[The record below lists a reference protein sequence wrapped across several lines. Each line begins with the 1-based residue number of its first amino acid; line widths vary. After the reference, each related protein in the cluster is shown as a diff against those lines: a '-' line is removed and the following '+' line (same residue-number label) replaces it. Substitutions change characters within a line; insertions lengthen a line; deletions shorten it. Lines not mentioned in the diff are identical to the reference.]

1 MLELLK
7 LATASLLSQRARTFL
22 TMFGIVWGIAA
33 VIILVSIVGGF
44 KAQNDEMWLGMG
56 IDKVQ
61 LRYSD
66 SYEVAGTRYP
76 LVADAEDA
84 DFIVAYSANVRRA
97 GVEQEEW
104 RQMEAITGASHSGSA
119 GGDWYGVIGMTPPL
133 RELRDLKVEHGRFL
147 STVDYDQASKVVVI
161 GNEVAKGLWG
171 EDAVPVGEILGI
183 SGTNFTVV
191 GITPEDAGRMRWR
204 VLMPLQTYETSL
216 GLVGQ
221 RGNFSIMVEMKDP
234 KLYDQTVVEIRR
246 MLAAR
251 HGFDP
256 DDEDAIR
263 FEDFARWRER
273 GQAMFLAM
281 FVVFYF
287 VGVMTLAI
295 GAVGVMNILLVSV
308 RERTREI
315 GLRKALGAPRRSVL
329 AQFLLE
335 ALILTTIGGA
345 VGIALGLSAVG
356 MLRGTMGEVEGFPTP
371 VVTMTSVYAAIAVNL
386 LVGILAGTYPAR
398 QAATVDPIVALRAE

>member
-44 KAQNDEMWLGMG
+44 KAENEEFWRGMG
-56 IDKVQ
+56 VDKVQ

-66 SYEVAGTRYP
+66 TYEFAGTRYP
-76 LVADAEDA
+76 LVADAADA
-84 DFIVAYSANVRRA
+84 EFIVAYCANVRRA
-97 GVEQEEW
+97 GVEQEEH
-104 RQMEAITGASHSGSA
+104 RRMEAVTGAAHGGA
-119 GGDWYGVIGMTPPL
+119 AEGDWYGVVAMTPAL
-133 RELRDLKVEHGRFL
+133 RELRDLNAEHGRFL
-147 STVDYDQASKVVVI
+147 SPVDYEQASKVVVI
-161 GNEVAKGLWG
+161 GTEVAEGLWG
-171 EDAVPVGEILGI
+171 EDVVPLGETLGI
-183 SGTNFTVV
+183 SGVNFTVV

-204 VLMPLQTYETSL
+204 VLMPLPTYETSL
-216 GLVGQ
+216 GQAG
-221 RGNFSIMVEMKDP
+221 RGGRFSITVEMKDSE
-234 KLYDQTVVEIRR
+234 LYDQTVIQLRR

-256 DDEDAIR
+256 ADEDAIR
-263 FEDFARWRER
+263 FEDFGRWRER
-273 GQAMFLAM
+273 SQAVFLAM

-335 ALILTTIGGA
+335 ALILTTIGG
-345 VGIALGLSAVG
+345 VIGIALGLAAVG
-356 MLRGTMGEVEGFPTP
+356 ILRQAMGEVEGFPVP
-371 VVTMTSVYAAIAVNL
+371 VVTMTSVYAAVAVNL

-398 QAATVDPIVALRAE
+398 QAATVDPIIALRAE

>member
-7 LATASLLSQRARTFL
+7 LATASLLNQRARTFL

-44 KAQNDEMWLGMG
+44 KAENDEMWLGMG

-66 SYEVAGTRYP
+66 SYEVADTRYP
-76 LVADAEDA
+76 LVADADDA
-84 DFIVAYSANVRRA
+84 DFIVAYSSNVRRA

-104 RQMEAITGASHSGSA
+104 RQMEAITGASHEGSA
-119 GGDWYGVIGMTPPL
+119 EGDWYGIVGMTPQL
-133 RELRDLKVEHGRFL
+133 RELRGLHAEHGRFL
-147 STVDYDQASKVVVI
+147 SAVDYDQASKVVVI
-161 GNEVAKGLWG
+161 GNEVAKSLWG

-221 RGNFSIMVEMKDP
+221 TGRFSITVEMKDP
-234 KLYDQTVVEIRR
+234 ELYDQTVIELRR

-256 DDEDAIR
+256 SDEDAIR
-263 FEDFARWRER
+263 FEDFARWREQ
-273 GQAMFLAM
+273 GQAVFLAM

-315 GLRKALGAPRRSVL
+315 GLRKALGAPKRSVL
-329 AQFLLE
+329 GQFLLE
-335 ALILTTIGGA
+335 ALLLTTIGGI

-356 MLRGTMGEVEGFPTP
+356 FLRGTMGEVEGFPTP
-371 VVTMTSVYAAIAVNL
+371 VVTMTSVYAAVAVNL
-386 LVGILAGTYPAR
+386 VVGILAGTYPAR
-398 QAATVDPIVALRAE
+398 QASSVDPIVALRAE

>member
-119 GGDWYGVIGMTPPL
+119 EGDWYGVIGMTPPL

>member
-119 GGDWYGVIGMTPPL
+119 EGDWYGVVGMTPPL

-234 KLYDQTVVEIRR
+234 KLYNQTVVEIRR